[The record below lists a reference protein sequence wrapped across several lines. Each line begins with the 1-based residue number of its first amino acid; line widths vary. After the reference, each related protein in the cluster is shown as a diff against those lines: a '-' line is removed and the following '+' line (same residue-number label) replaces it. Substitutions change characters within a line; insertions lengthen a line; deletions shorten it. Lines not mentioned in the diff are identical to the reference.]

1 MRGNFVENVTNR
13 DVPGAARTLFHSLLN
28 KMGEQDFHITS
39 DFAGLSQRGE
49 LNIDVVDQD
58 ACQKL
63 AYWFE
68 VAGRRSWK
76 ARYVKEVD
84 ADENTVR
91 FWQEIYDDQ
100 GKLVEI
106 HEKYPVDKGH

>member
-1 MRGNFVENVTNR
+1 MSTRPQNERKFGSWE
-13 DVPGAARTLFHSLLN
+13 
-28 KMGEQDFHITS
+28 
-39 DFAGLSQRGE
+39 E
-49 LNIDVVDQD
+49 LPNGGRR
-58 ACQKL
+58 
-63 AYWFE
+63 YWFE
-68 VAGRRSWK
+68 VAGRRGWK

-106 HEKYPVDKGH
+106 HEKYPVDKGHQQVQEN

>member
-1 MRGNFVENVTNR
+1 
-13 DVPGAARTLFHSLLN
+13 
-28 KMGEQDFHITS
+28 
-39 DFAGLSQRGE
+39 LSTRPQNERKFGSWEE
-49 LNIDVVDQD
+49 LPNGGRR
-58 ACQKL
+58 
-63 AYWFE
+63 YWFE
-68 VAGRRSWK
+68 VVGRRGWK

-106 HEKYPVDKGH
+106 HEKYPVDKGHQQVQEK

>member
-1 MRGNFVENVTNR
+1 
-13 DVPGAARTLFHSLLN
+13 
-28 KMGEQDFHITS
+28 
-39 DFAGLSQRGE
+39 LSTRPQNERKFGSWEE
-49 LNIDVVDQD
+49 LPNGGRR
-58 ACQKL
+58 
-63 AYWFE
+63 YWFA
-68 VAGRRSWK
+68 VAGRRGWK

-106 HEKYPVDKGH
+106 HEKYPVDKGHQQVQED